1 MSLNSTLIC
10 GWGCRSIPE
19 IARHSA
25 ADLKFCTEIRI
36 QLADRPSGKLQSLVI
51 CRADDSVSSPPR
63 YLNWGAD
70 LTGKS
75 KNAVVNKSEPGWS
88 PFGINRVEMLEK

>member
-1 MSLNSTLIC
+1 MENSS
-10 GWGCRSIPE
+10 RSSCVAPTTQY
-19 IARHSA
+19 R
-25 ADLKFCTEIRI
+25 
-36 QLADRPSGKLQSLVI
+36 RP
-51 CRADDSVSSPPR
+51 RR

>member
-25 ADLKFCTEIRI
+25 AGLKFCTEIRI

-51 CRADDSVSSPPR
+51 CRADDSLSIV
-63 YLNWGAD
+63 D
-70 LTGKS
+70 
-75 KNAVVNKSEPGWS
+75 PG
-88 PFGINRVEMLEK
+88 GI